1 MKQISY
7 LEDFFFFW
15 ANKYSTILYFNSK
28 KNPILHHNFSKFK
41 RNRGSTFRGLNQ
53 PNFLL
58 TQKGDNR

>member
-7 LEDFFFFW
+7 LEENYFFW
-15 ANKYSTILYFNSK
+15 ANKYSPILYFNSK
-28 KNPILHHNFSKFK
+28 KDPTLIHNFSKFK
-41 RNRGSTFRGLNQ
+41 RNKGSSFRGLNH